1 MSEQKLQ
8 INNFKNKQLNDDKIS
23 IINNK
28 SFLQVKELIDKLL
41 HNTLSYF
48 IK

>member
-28 SFLQVKELIDKLL
+28 SFLQAKELINK
-41 HNTLSYF
+41 
-48 IK
+48 